1 MEGRGGI
8 EQLSIRLNLER
19 PRIRKHLV
27 FGYALACKSEGKPMI
42 LRHLADAIRGQN
54 WFTILIELTVVVV
67 GIFLGLQVDG
77 WNERRKENSLER
89 GYIERLEAEVD
100 ANIAVYQT
108 AFQQA
113 EETDKIY
120 RDYFEFLHDPAVASP
135 GESEL
140 LTVLC
145 RVGIQARLRYDN
157 TVYDELV
164 STGRLDII
172 RYIELTRS
180 LKTYWTVQISRAQGI
195 SQLAPVNRQTFRD
208 IEEFIFWQPALPGGG
223 YDNCVFDFEKF
234 ETNNR
239 AASLIAQAQRIQYVY
254 LLAYQEILSK
264 LTEVRE
270 ALNRGYPEIV
280 ESDNPV

>member
-1 MEGRGGI
+1 
-8 EQLSIRLNLER
+8 
-19 PRIRKHLV
+19 
-27 FGYALACKSEGKPMI
+27 MI
-42 LRHLADAIRGQN
+42 LRYLADAIRGQK
-54 WFTILIELTVVVV
+54 WFTVLIELAVVVV
-67 GIFLGLQVDG
+67 GIFLGLQIDD

-108 AFQQA
+108 AIQRA
-113 EETDKIY
+113 AETDRTY
-120 RDYFEFLHDPAVASP
+120 RDYFDYLHDPAVALP

-140 LTVLC
+140 LAVLC
-145 RVGIQARLRYDN
+145 RVGIQSRLRFDN

-172 RYIELTRS
+172 GYIELTRS
-180 LKTYWTVQISRAQGI
+180 LKTYWTVQVSRAEGTA
-195 SQLAPVNRQTFRD
+195 QLAPVNRQTFKEL
-208 IEEFIFWQPALPGGG
+208 EEFIFWQPALPGG
-223 YDNCVFDFEKF
+223 DFENCLFDFEKF
-234 ETNNR
+234 ETNNK

-254 LLAYQEILSK
+254 LLAYQEILSN

-280 ESDNPV
+280 ETENENAEGPS